1 MANKKFS
8 GIKWKDNNVTGE
20 HELNEGIQC
29 YRR

>member
-1 MANKKFS
+1 MAKNWYS
-8 GIKWKDNNVTGE
+8 GIKWRNKNVTGE